1 MKVERSTLLL
11 LFRLF
16 RPIRCQGG
24 NGAHPH
30 TGCWLGRGLIYV
42 CHISFSRIPYLKKE
56 AQYVVGEMPR
66 LCTAQRS
73 SPSRF
78 SLAKSAQAVCIEP
91 YSLCMCA
98 VFICEFSSTDRR
110 LAMLILCRTVIFA
123 RPVLGSTPSSTGG
136 SSQ

>member
-24 NGAHPH
+24 NAYPH
-30 TGCWLGRGLIYV
+30 TGWAGLIYV

-56 AQYVVGEMPR
+56 AQYVVGDAALP
-66 LCTAQRS
+66 AQRS

-78 SLAKSAQAVCIEP
+78 SLAKSVRLFVWKKMHHVCGF
-91 YSLCMCA
+91 YL
-98 VFICEFSSTDRR
+98 
-110 LAMLILCRTVIFA
+110 
-123 RPVLGSTPSSTGG
+123 
-136 SSQ
+136 